1 MISDP
6 EKQHVIIIKS
16 ISNPYPILSKCDTFV
31 LSSYYEGLPMTIMEA
46 LILSKKVISTSIPGP
61 KEFLEEGY
69 GYLVDNS
76 EDGILNGMN
85 DDKDNKLTNLKKFD
99 AEEFNEK
106 ALKEFE
112 ELLKN

>member
-1 MISDP
+1 
-6 EKQHVIIIKS
+6 
-16 ISNPYPILSKCDTFV
+16 
-31 LSSYYEGLPMTIMEA
+31 
-46 LILSKKVISTSIPGP
+46 
-61 KEFLEEGY
+61 
-69 GYLVDNS
+69 
-76 EDGILNGMN
+76 MN